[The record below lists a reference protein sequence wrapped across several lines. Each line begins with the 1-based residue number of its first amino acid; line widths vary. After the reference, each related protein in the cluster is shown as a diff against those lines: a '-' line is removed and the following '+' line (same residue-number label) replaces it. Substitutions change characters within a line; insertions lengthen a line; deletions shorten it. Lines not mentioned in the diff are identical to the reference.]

1 MIFIEFLSQ
10 NYMTILIVV
19 SLMVIRFAFK
29 EYKIPAARLV
39 PLIAFI
45 VVISATTYFLNE
57 WSYHTVWS
65 DPVGADFEWHIRFRT
80 IVSIIDYVIQP
91 LYVLIELM
99 IIVPDMKNRFLFSI
113 PAIINT
119 ILYVTSPL
127 TNGLVFK
134 INYQNRFFRGPL
146 GYTIYFVTA
155 FYLVVLVIVSIKSFR
170 GNNRRKG
177 ILLLFIVSMMLM
189 SMFLEYRNWTPGYID
204 EASALSILIY
214 YIYLIVVY
222 QQELRESIAQKEL
235 KIAQDKVAMLQ
246 EQIRPHFIFNS
257 LNVIRALIKRDP
269 VKAAEGIDHFSDYL
283 RAHVFALKSPELIP
297 FDEELV
303 NVKAFIALAQPS
315 YEKPIDISYDLK
327 VTDFM
332 IPPLSLEPIVENAVK
347 HGIGKDGGYINV
359 SSEVKDGNYVI
370 TVENSNIEKIDY
382 SQKERTGLGVGLENT
397 KTRLDIQ
404 LGGTVDLNIS
414 EEKTT
419 VMITIPVRGKDDH
432 GKEEHIGVRD
442 GRA

>member
-1 MIFIEFLSQ
+1 MFIGFLENNYLTVMIVL
-10 NYMTILIVV
+10 
-19 SLMVIRFAFK
+19 SLMVMRFVFK
-29 EYKIPAARLV
+29 EYKIPASRLV
-39 PLIAFI
+39 PIIACI
-45 VVISATTYFLNE
+45 VLVSATTYYLNE
-57 WSYHTVWS
+57 WSYDITHVPNST
-65 DPVGADFEWHIRFRT
+65 ADLAWHIRLRT
-80 IVSIIDYVIQP
+80 TVSIIDYVIQP

-347 HGIGKDGGYINV
+347 HGIGK
-359 SSEVKDGNYVI
+359 
-370 TVENSNIEKIDY
+370 EK
-382 SQKERTGLGVGLENT
+382 SWHKF
-397 KTRLDIQ
+397 
-404 LGGTVDLNIS
+404 
-414 EEKTT
+414 
-419 VMITIPVRGKDDH
+419 
-432 GKEEHIGVRD
+432 
-442 GRA
+442 